1 MSVYIL
7 HCAVDLFDVGGAS
20 APPPIVFP
28 PAAADPSSH
37 ATDPANPNAHAPKTT
52 LSPVPDP
59 PHPGRLPDPRSR
71 LVQPP
76 DADADAVA
84 DKADADAVDADAETD
99 VPLHRLPS
107 VPTVVAAAPTRLPR
121 QDHHH
126 PATTDDDDEND
137 DDDDDIPRYPIGTS
151 LARVTRVRST
161 DRSFDRSMDRWMD
174 FVISRS
180 ISLLV
185 GRFRY

>member
-76 DADADAVA
+76 DADADADAVAVA
-84 DKADADAVDADAETD
+84 DKADADDVDADAETD

-126 PATTDDDDEND
+126 PATTDDDD
-137 DDDDDIPRYPIGTS
+137 DDDDIPRYPIGTS

-161 DRSFDRSMDRWMD
+161 VVRSTDRSMDR
-174 FVISRS
+174 S
-180 ISLLV
+180 IDRWIPLLV